1 MLDRRTVI
9 QNLIGG
15 GLALGLMPG
24 VAESAWNALGSG
36 PSAQRVLNTAQ
47 TSTIAII
54 ADALL
59 PRSDTPSATDIG
71 IVRWIDLI
79 VSDCMAEDHRS
90 SFLADLAAIDEFA
103 QASSGAPLSSLTGSP
118 LEALM
123 AGLDASMG
131 AQDLTSVQRGYRRLK
146 ELVIHGYFTSKSVQQ
161 DILKVVIVPG
171 RFDANVLIPHGTL

>member
-15 GLALGLMPG
+15 GLVLGLVPG
-24 VAESAWNALGSG
+24 VAETAWSAL
-36 PSAQRVLNTAQ
+36 SADAGAPRVLTAAQ
-47 TSTIAII
+47 SSAIAIT

-59 PRSDTPSATDIG
+59 PRSDTPSATDVG

-79 VSDCMAEDHRS
+79 VADCMSENERAN
-90 SFLADLAAIDEFA
+90 FLAGLTAMNDFA
-103 QASSGAPLSSLTGSP
+103 QATYGTRLQSLSGGP

-123 AGLDASMG
+123 ASLDASLG
-131 AQDLTSVQRGYRRLK
+131 AADLTPAQRGYKRLK
-146 ELVIHGYFTSKSVQQ
+146 ELVVHGYFTSKPVQR

-171 RFDANVLIPHGTL
+171 RFDANVLIPRNAT

>member
-24 VAESAWNALGSG
+24 VAETAWSAVAADAGAPRVLT
-36 PSAQRVLNTAQ
+36 SAQSAMIT
-47 TSTIAII
+47 II
-54 ADALL
+54 ADAIL
-59 PRSDTPSATDIG
+59 PRSDTPSATDVG

-79 VSDCMAEDHRS
+79 LADCLSENERAN
-90 SFLADLAAIDEFA
+90 FLAGLTAMDDFA
-103 QASSGAPLSSLTGSP
+103 QATCGARLQALSGTQ

-123 AGLDASMG
+123 ASLDASLG
-131 AQDLTSVQRGYRRLK
+131 AADLTSAQRGYKQLK
-146 ELVIHGYFTSKSVQQ
+146 ELVVHGYFTSKPVQQ

-171 RFDANVLIPHGTL
+171 RFDANVLLARSTP